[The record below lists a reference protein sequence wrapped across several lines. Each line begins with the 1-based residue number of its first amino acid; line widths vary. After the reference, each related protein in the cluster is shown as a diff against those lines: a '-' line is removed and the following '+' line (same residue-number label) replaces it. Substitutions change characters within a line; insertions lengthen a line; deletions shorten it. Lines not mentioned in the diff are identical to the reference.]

1 MPSRSIASELCAPSP
16 PVRQVDVRRFAYTIL
31 LSVAVLGAL
40 GAPTVPKFDE
50 LVPEATLM
58 REIDT
63 NTLTR
68 EGDDHHE
75 EQDHGGREGPD
86 HGGREDDD
94 HHEKQDHKT
103 TAAART
109 MATTRSKTTAAART
123 KTMAA
128 ARGDGHHEKQD
139 HGGRED
145 PNHGGRE
152 DDDHGGKW
160 SHNVNSP

>member
-75 EQDHGGREGPD
+75 EQDHGGREDQDHGGREDQDHHEKQDHGGREGPD

-94 HHEKQDHKT
+94 HHEKQDRKT
-103 TAAART
+103 TAAAR
-109 MATTRSKTTAAART
+109 K
-123 KTMAA
+123 
-128 ARGDGHHEKQD
+128 
-139 HGGRED
+139 
-145 PNHGGRE
+145 
-152 DDDHGGKW
+152 
-160 SHNVNSP
+160 